1 MTSELAKY
9 ETQINEI
16 ASFAKRIN
24 YNIDNGIDELLKL
37 WFQDGKNFQD
47 FAKDN
52 KQEVKRAVKNFLN

>member
-37 WFQDGKNFQD
+37 WFQDGKNFQE

-52 KQEVKRAVKNFLN
+52 KHEVKRAVKNFLN